1 MRFTS
6 GNARR
11 KKSPSAALQN
21 YLGDTLS
28 FEALEAY
35 KLLRTNLNFCVQ
47 NDDGCVCLGVTSSVA
62 QEGKSTTA
70 VNLAYVLAENG
81 HKVCLIEGDMRLP
94 TMAARLKV
102 RQKLG
107 LSNILAGAAPEGGVF
122 SRTSL
127 HDNLYV
133 ITAGDIPPNPAE
145 LLGKKRMG
153 ELIQLLRK
161 MFDDIIIDLPPVT
174 VVSDAL
180 VTAPFIDGML
190 MVVREGYCKKREL
203 AEAVDRL
210 SVLGDKFL
218 GFAITHVSRSG
229 KGYYHYSDYG
239 YQ

>member
-81 HKVCLIEGDMRLP
+81 HKVCLIEGGQR
-94 TMAARLKV
+94 ARFAIRESHPVEGANTVL
-102 RQKLG
+102 LG
-107 LSNILAGAAPEGGVF
+107 L
-122 SRTSL
+122 L
-127 HDNLYV
+127 HHIVHRVQGY
-133 ITAGDIPPNPAE
+133 
-145 LLGKKRMG
+145 LLVRSV
-153 ELIQLLRK
+153 
-161 MFDDIIIDLPPVT
+161 IID
-174 VVSDAL
+174 
-180 VTAPFIDGML
+180 
-190 MVVREGYCKKREL
+190 R
-203 AEAVDRL
+203 
-210 SVLGDKFL
+210 
-218 GFAITHVSRSG
+218 
-229 KGYYHYSDYG
+229 
-239 YQ
+239 